1 MNSKIL
7 LIAIAVSMPSYAF
20 SSDVYLSLTRKAVTP
35 SGYEREIEKLPVS
48 VSVVTK
54 DDIKMSNAKQATEIL
69 GGLPGVFIKKTGD
82 FGRADVDIRGI
93 GGNGRQLGIFIDG
106 RPDKMGIFGCSVT
119 HTLPMN
125 NVERIEVIRGPESVL
140 YGSDAF
146 GGVVNIITKR
156 PSKKL
161 EGNFTASGGT
171 FNTQNYLFEQG
182 SKFDKFDYNLAINK
196 RSGNGHRENSGFNAS
211 DFAGKFGYSLSG
223 GAEILLGAKYFT
235 GIKNEPFPSVAGT
248 WNDYGRGAVH
258 LSYNNT
264 SGNLDN
270 SIKIYRSFGEHRFS
284 DGFHSRDFTDGV
296 ILRGK
301 TNAFVNNE
309 LTIGADY
316 RYQAGDVL
324 NAAPAALIGSYHKYE
339 YGAYINDE
347 HTFFEKLTISGGARY
362 NYDEFAK
369 AIINPKLGVVYNTP
383 GGTTIRAILSHG
395 FRAPQINDLYLWGG
409 NKNLE
414 PEKVVNNEIGARR
427 QLGGLGYIDV
437 AGFIMKGSGLIQ
449 TVAGK
454 NVNTGDFEFK
464 GVESILSLKFSESLN
479 GQLNYTYLDPGIY
492 TTGRPGD
499 KAGASL
505 KYAKD
510 KLNAII
516 TGEYVGRYFA
526 ADNSS
531 NRIGDHVILNT
542 KIDYRLLRDMSV
554 FAAVDNITGES
565 YQLYYNGLYT
575 MPGATLTLGANYAF

>member
-1 MNSKIL
+1 MKSKL
-7 LIAIAVSMPSYAF
+7 VVIAIAVSIPPCVF

-35 SGYEREIEKLPVS
+35 SGYEQEIEKLPVS

-82 FGRADVDIRGI
+82 FGRADVDIRGV
-93 GGNGRQLGIFIDG
+93 GGNGRQLGVFIDG

-125 NVERIEVIRGPESVL
+125 NVERIEVIKGPESVL

-156 PSKKL
+156 PEKKL
-161 EGNFTASGGT
+161 EGSFTASGGT

-182 SKFDKFDYNLAINK
+182 SKFDKFDYSLAINK
-196 RSGNGHRENSGFNAS
+196 RSSNGHRENSGFNAG
-211 DFAGKFGYSLSG
+211 DFSGKFGYNLSD
-223 GAEILLGAKYFT
+223 GAEILFGAKYFT

-248 WNDYGRGAVH
+248 WNDYGRGAVDIS
-258 LSYNNT
+258 LSRGA
-264 SGNLDN
+264 GN
-270 SIKIYRSFGEHRFS
+270 SMKVYRSFGEHKFS
-284 DGFHSRDFTDGV
+284 DGFHSRDYTDG
-296 ILRGK
+296 IIIRGK
-301 TNAFVNNE
+301 TAVSENNE
-309 LTIGADY
+309 LGMGADY
-316 RYQAGDVL
+316 RYQSGDVI
-324 NAAPAALIGSYHKYE
+324 NAAPVALIGAYHKYE
-339 YGAYINDE
+339 YGVYINDE
-347 HTFFEKLTISGGARY
+347 HTFFEKLTLSGGARY

-369 AIINPKLGVVYNTP
+369 EVINPKLGAVYNTLN
-383 GGTTIRAILSHG
+383 GTTIRAVWSHG
-395 FRAPQINDLYLWGG
+395 FRAPQINDLFLWGG

-414 PEKVVNNEIGARR
+414 PEKVVNNEIGVRR
-427 QLGGLGYIDV
+427 RIGGFGHIDV
-437 AGFIMKGSGLIQ
+437 AGFMMKGSGLIQ

-464 GVESILSLKFSESLN
+464 GIESMLTLKFSGSLN
-479 GQLNYTYLDPGIY
+479 GQLNYTYFDAGKY

-499 KAGASL
+499 KAGASV

-516 TGEYVGRYFA
+516 TGEYVGRYYS

-531 NRIGDHVILNT
+531 GRIDDYILLNT
-542 KIDYRLLRDMSV
+542 KIDYRLLRGISV
-554 FAAVDNITGES
+554 FAAADNITGEN
-565 YQLYYNGLYT
+565 YQIYYNGLYT
-575 MPGATLTLGANYAF
+575 MPGTTLTLGVNYDF